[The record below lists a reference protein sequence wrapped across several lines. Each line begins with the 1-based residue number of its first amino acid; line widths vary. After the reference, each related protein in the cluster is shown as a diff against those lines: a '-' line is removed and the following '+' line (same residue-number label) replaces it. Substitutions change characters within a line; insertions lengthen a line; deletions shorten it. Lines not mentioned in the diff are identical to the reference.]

1 CTLIMLLRPPPTS
14 TLFPYTTLFRSLPST
29 FSVQLKPRYSKEAD
43 PDLAL
48 LDDLVAAAC
57 KGAQVCLI
65 CNRVDVAQQ
74 AYKTLQSM
82 VPESIELQLFHA
94 RFTLLDRR
102 SKEERA
108 LASFGKNKNRNIGRI
123 LVATQ
128 VVEQSLDVD
137 FDWLVTQICPVDLLF
152 QRLGRLHRHS
162 TNSRPPGL

>member
-1 CTLIMLLRPPPTS
+1 YDRYMYGLLEEVLRDQAKMGNSAILLSATLPAQHKHLLLKSYAPDAADLSDADPADT
-14 TLFPYTTLFRSLPST
+14 PYPLVSWVSGTQAKRFDLQNQPKELPST

-82 VPESIELQLFHA
+82 VPE
-94 RFTLLDRR
+94 DRK
-102 SKEERA
+102 S
-108 LASFGKNKNRNIGRI
+108 
-123 LVATQ
+123 T
-128 VVEQSLDVD
+128 
-137 FDWLVTQICPVDLLF
+137 
-152 QRLGRLHRHS
+152 RL
-162 TNSRPPGL
+162 NSSHVKISYAVFCLKK